1 MYRLLQKKIDM
12 AIVIELYLFTN
23 RYLIND
29 FHIFL
34 IVEVV
39 MSSIVKQG
47 KALITGASTGIGAIY
62 ADRLAK
68 RGYDLILVAR
78 DEVKLN
84 KVATKIKAE
93 YEVSVTVV
101 SADLTSK
108 EELAHIENILRSD
121 SSISLL
127 VNNAGLGAVTKL
139 AESNID
145 EIETM
150 ISLNVIALT
159 RLSTAITPGLI
170 AKGHGAII
178 NIASIVALAPEL
190 LNGAYSGSK
199 AYVVNFT
206 QSMNI
211 ELSEKGIR
219 VQAVLPGAIDTP
231 FWDKSGLPVNNL
243 PAQIVMNPEALVDA
257 ALAGFD
263 LGEVITIPSL
273 PDLKDWYALE
283 NARKALA
290 PNLSHTTPASR
301 YLS

>member
-1 MYRLLQKKIDM
+1 M
-12 AIVIELYLFTN
+12 
-23 RYLIND
+23 
-29 FHIFL
+29 
-34 IVEVV
+34 
-39 MSSIVKQG
+39 MSTKNKQG

-78 DEVKLN
+78 DESKLN
-84 KVATKIKAE
+84 SVASNIKAE
-93 YEVSVTVV
+93 RDVNIEVI

-108 EELAHIENILRSD
+108 DGLKAIETKLQSD
-121 SSISLL
+121 SDISLL
-127 VNNAGLGAVTKL
+127 VNNAGLGAVTTL
-139 AESNID
+139 AESHID

-159 RLSTAITPGLI
+159 RLCAAITPNLI
-170 AKGHGAII
+170 ARGNGAII
-178 NIASIVALAPEL
+178 NIASIVALAPDM

-199 AYVVNFT
+199 AYVLNFT
-206 QSMNI
+206 QSMHH
-211 ELSEKGIR
+211 ELADKGIK

-231 FWDKSGLPVNNL
+231 FWDKGGLPISNL
-243 PAQIVMNPEALVDA
+243 PSQIVMQPDTLVDS

-273 PDLKDWYALE
+273 PNIEDWQALE
-283 NARKALA
+283 SALKALR
-290 PNLSHTTPASR
+290 PNLSHTNPASR

>member
-1 MYRLLQKKIDM
+1 
-12 AIVIELYLFTN
+12 
-23 RYLIND
+23 
-29 FHIFL
+29 
-34 IVEVV
+34 
-39 MSSIVKQG
+39 MSSKNKQG
-47 KALITGASTGIGAIY
+47 KALITGASTGIGAVY

-78 DEVKLN
+78 DEAKLN
-84 KVATKIKAE
+84 QVANQLKNE
-93 YEVSVTVV
+93 HGVSVDVIA
-101 SADLTSK
+101 ADLTSK
-108 EELAHIENILRSD
+108 VALEQIENLLRSD
-121 SSISLL
+121 SNISLL

-159 RLSTAITPGLI
+159 RLSAAIAPKLI
-170 AKGHGAII
+170 ARGNGAII
-178 NIASIVALAPEL
+178 NIASTVALAPEL

-206 QSMNI
+206 QSMHH
-211 ELSEKGIR
+211 ELAEKGIR

-243 PAQIVMNPEALVDA
+243 PSQIVMNPEVLVDA

-273 PDLKDWYALE
+273 PNIEDWQALE
-283 NARKALA
+283 AARKALA
-290 PNLSHTTPASR
+290 PNLSYTTPASR